1 MLLKLKNE
9 QALFIEQPFRGKK
22 RSFTIKPGE

>member
-1 MLLKLKNE
+1 MLLKLKNKE
-9 QALFIEQPFRGKK
+9 APFIEQPFKGKK